1 MSLLSGKTL
10 FVTGGS
16 GFIGGR
22 LIETLCRDHD
32 VKVRA
37 LVNRPFAGA
46 LRMARYPVDFVY
58 DSITDTEAMTKAL
71 AGCDIVFHLAYG
83 KSGSI
88 KQQRQITIE
97 GTRSLTEAAVAN
109 GVTRFVNVS
118 TAAVYGNTIKGV
130 IDESEPPKKW
140 GWSYSDMK
148 LEAEEVLWKCFK
160 THALPCTN
168 LQVAGVYGPWGP
180 VFTILPLTQL
190 QTGRVGLVNEGR
202 GVSNATFVDDVVQA
216 LVLGATR
223 ASAIGETFLIK
234 GPGRVT
240 RREFYEAYQN
250 MIGGD
255 SILLLKPAD
264 YKKLRQA
271 ESGAARRS
279 ILPNAIRALKDSK
292 EFREALRASG
302 LLGPLKYARKL
313 IRSHPKDVAASSPYG
328 GITASA
334 LDKRQIFLPPP
345 FYATYLSAET
355 EYSSKKAQ
363 TLLGYS
369 PQYDLQRGM
378 DVTEQWAR
386 WARIIPSNGD
396 A

>member
-140 GWSYSDMK
+140 GW
-148 LEAEEVLWKCFK
+148 
-160 THALPCTN
+160 
-168 LQVAGVYGPWGP
+168 
-180 VFTILPLTQL
+180 
-190 QTGRVGLVNEGR
+190 
-202 GVSNATFVDDVVQA
+202 
-216 LVLGATR
+216 
-223 ASAIGETFLIK
+223 
-234 GPGRVT
+234 
-240 RREFYEAYQN
+240 
-250 MIGGD
+250 
-255 SILLLKPAD
+255 
-264 YKKLRQA
+264 
-271 ESGAARRS
+271 
-279 ILPNAIRALKDSK
+279 
-292 EFREALRASG
+292 
-302 LLGPLKYARKL
+302 
-313 IRSHPKDVAASSPYG
+313 
-328 GITASA
+328 
-334 LDKRQIFLPPP
+334 
-345 FYATYLSAET
+345 
-355 EYSSKKAQ
+355 
-363 TLLGYS
+363 
-369 PQYDLQRGM
+369 
-378 DVTEQWAR
+378 
-386 WARIIPSNGD
+386 
-396 A
+396 